1 MYTCLWICEYVFP
14 FLYWG
19 TTGFNFDDGEL
30 GFAGYIIMFVFVI
43 GYYGW
48 MCSAGSM
55 WVVVAVVE
63 DWKQS

>member
-1 MYTCLWICEYVFP
+1 MRVCEYVFP
-14 FLYWG
+14 FPYSG
-19 TTGFNFDDGEL
+19 SAGFNFDDGEL
-30 GFAGYIIMFVFVI
+30 GFAGNIIMFVFVR

-63 DWKQS
+63 D